1 MGKVAEQHASTTLAL
16 DQHKTLRNREPG
28 VVWDGSLSIKKVDE
42 RLTMSHNSELT
53 GTGGD
58 RRAPTTERRRR
69 NRRAS
74 DNRAV
79 TFKLP
84 PGSRTLNQLKAAC
97 SQCSLHELCVA
108 NGLEIGDLA
117 RLDQLTQKRQRVLR
131 HQSLYKAGMP
141 FHAIYAVRAGFFK
154 TEGTLGDGR
163 EQISGFQMAGELLGL
178 DGIGEGRHLCNAVAL
193 EDSEVCVIPF
203 AEIEAMAR
211 AIPALQQSLHRLM
224 SRSTAHDHKLLSL
237 LGNGTAEERVATFL
251 LDLSHRLSQRGYA
264 GSEFVLRMTREE
276 IGQHLGLTLETVSRT
291 LSRLQRQGAIRVQQ
305 RLVRLVDMD
314 ALVRTAPG

>member
-1 MGKVAEQHASTTLAL
+1 
-16 DQHKTLRNREPG
+16 
-28 VVWDGSLSIKKVDE
+28 
-42 RLTMSHNSELT
+42 
-53 GTGGD
+53 
-58 RRAPTTERRRR
+58 
-69 NRRAS
+69 
-74 DNRAV
+74 
-79 TFKLP
+79 
-84 PGSRTLNQLKAAC
+84 
-97 SQCSLHELCVA
+97 
-108 NGLEIGDLA
+108 
-117 RLDQLTQKRQRVLR
+117 
-131 HQSLYKAGMP
+131 
-141 FHAIYAVRAGFFK
+141 
-154 TEGTLGDGR
+154 
-163 EQISGFQMAGELLGL
+163 
-178 DGIGEGRHLCNAVAL
+178 
-193 EDSEVCVIPF
+193 
-203 AEIEAMAR
+203 MAR